1 MVQIAAWL
9 HEVEATD
16 GGVNTYWITGTQMLR
31 ASFPF
36 TAEFF
41 LVSKTDPHTKKQLLS
56 HPHVQDVV
64 KTSRYHTIH
73 DQEPIS
79 VFQIQV
85 EPGWIRKTYE
95 DLRKHWDGY
104 LYNADLSLWQQFTFQ
119 TGLFP
124 YAYAEIEVVNNTLK
138 TWTLIEEYEQ
148 LDYKAVPFRILW
160 FQPFFEKNGHSW
172 GKITGVLFRET
183 LEKENDEHSFLVE
196 GTSAEEILSA
206 SIEYLH
212 AQDPDLVLTQ
222 GGDTFFAVIAQQAVE
237 AGLGDL
243 RLGRGTRSMRSY
255 LHRPKT
261 KRGHSYM
268 SYGRVFFY
276 QHGIYFDGGSH
287 HYDVGNSFMWKE
299 GDITGIHELV
309 RLSCSDPQR
318 IARGTIGTT
327 LSAVQMRT
335 AYNQKT
341 LIPSRKADAEAF
353 RPAWTMET
361 DVGGLVFSPQ
371 VGFHAN
377 ASEFD
382 FQSMYPNIMVYRNV
396 SPETVNCACCTSNP
410 QQKVPLTNYHVCTKR
425 PGIVSLSLKNILNRR
440 RYYKSKRNIDQECD
454 RRQRVLKWLLV
465 CCFGYQGYRNARFG
479 RIESHETISAYS
491 RHGLTLTQQI
501 VSKYGLEVIA
511 GIVDSIWVK
520 DQSEEPL
527 PLDFTRDL
535 RQEIAEIVDLPVEH
549 EADYHWIIFLPR
561 RHEPEVGVLNRYYG
575 LRKDGTFK
583 IRGIEVRQSS
593 SPPFIKQLQHKMM
606 NNLKHVR
613 TREQFLTASKQ
624 AEYLMHQAQQQLATR
639 DVPLEELL
647 ITMRASRAPED
658 YVSNA
663 RQAIAARQLAKIG
676 LPLEPGMKLTYLNV
690 DVSAK
695 NPFDRI
701 KVDKLITGKEKYD
714 VKEYQKLCKRA
725 YESLIPPEFER
736 KERTLEVFL

>member
-1 MVQIAAWL
+1 
-9 HEVEATD
+9 
-16 GGVNTYWITGTQMLR
+16 
-31 ASFPF
+31 
-36 TAEFF
+36 
-41 LVSKTDPHTKKQLLS
+41 
-56 HPHVQDVV
+56 
-64 KTSRYHTIH
+64 
-73 DQEPIS
+73 
-79 VFQIQV
+79 
-85 EPGWIRKTYE
+85 
-95 DLRKHWDGY
+95 
-104 LYNADLSLWQQFTFQ
+104 
-119 TGLFP
+119 
-124 YAYAEIEVVNNTLK
+124 
-138 TWTLIEEYEQ
+138 
-148 LDYKAVPFRILW
+148 
-160 FQPFFEKNGHSW
+160 
-172 GKITGVLFRET
+172 
-183 LEKENDEHSFLVE
+183 
-196 GTSAEEILSA
+196 
-206 SIEYLH
+206 
-212 AQDPDLVLTQ
+212 
-222 GGDTFFAVIAQQAVE
+222 
-237 AGLGDL
+237 
-243 RLGRGTRSMRSY
+243 
-255 LHRPKT
+255 
-261 KRGHSYM
+261 
-268 SYGRVFFY
+268 
-276 QHGIYFDGGSH
+276 
-287 HYDVGNSFMWKE
+287 MWKE

-624 AEYLMHQAQQQLATR
+624 AKYLMHQAQQQLATR
-639 DVPLEELL
+639 EIPLEELL